1 MQKATAMTQQ
11 SADLQGV
18 IAQCPLQN
26 RVSFEAG
33 TGQVTLTVKR
43 TCRRAAA
50 GSATRP
56 PPQTHTWQGRLPL
69 RVSQAQFLTHS
80 LRDLTVSVLLAEQA
94 GDSWG
99 DSPSAHT
106 GESLH
111 GSYCSGSFQH
121 QKKKGESSR
130 LRFGF
135 KSTLLFL
142 FFFLSR

>member
-33 TGQVTLTVKR
+33 TGQATLTVKR

-50 GSATRP
+50 GSATR

-99 DSPSAHT
+99 GSPSANT

-121 QKKKGESSR
+121 QKKKGER
-130 LRFGF
+130 VLACVLVLKAHCFF
-135 KSTLLFL
+135 